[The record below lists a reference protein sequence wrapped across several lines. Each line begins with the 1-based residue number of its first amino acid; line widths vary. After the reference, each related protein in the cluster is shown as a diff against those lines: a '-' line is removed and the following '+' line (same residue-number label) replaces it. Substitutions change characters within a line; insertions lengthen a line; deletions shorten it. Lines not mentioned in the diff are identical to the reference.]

1 MLSSFFLKSRSR
13 LNPMTYYRVMHVSK
27 VGQEGSR
34 RSVIPDLE
42 PPDTPSLPIKLR
54 PLSGLLYPGRYRQR
68 GIRWQDYLLA
78 GSFALSYRT
87 LCNLTHFYNLPKI
100 YLYTFQVHVNKP
112 CFENSFICFPYINL
126 FLFCVSC
133 FDIFSSFPR
142 INDEGTF
149 WLSLASLTF
158 QQNDFFELK
167 KSVIWLFSFLYL
179 RTL

>member
-1 MLSSFFLKSRSR
+1 MLSRFFLKISISIEPNDLLSGDARIESRSGGKQA
-13 LNPMTYYRVMHVSK
+13 LSHPWL
-27 VGQEGSR
+27 G
-34 RSVIPDLE
+34 
-42 PPDTPSLPIKLR
+42 TPRHPVPANQTQAAIRAPLSR
-54 PLSGLLYPGRYRQR
+54 PLQTTGDQMAGLSLGR
-68 GIRWQDYLLA
+68 IFCTFL
-78 GSFALSYRT
+78 RT

-100 YLYTFQVHVNKP
+100 YLYIFQVHVNQP

-133 FDIFSSFPR
+133 FNIFSPFPR
-142 INDEGTF
+142 INDEGTS

-179 RTL
+179 DTL

>member
-1 MLSSFFLKSRSR
+1 MLSRFFLKSRPR

-27 VGQEGSR
+27 VGQEGSSLTR
-34 RSVIPDLE
+34 N
-42 PPDTPSLPIKLR
+42 PPTPR
-54 PLSGLLYPGRYRQR
+54 PCQSNSGRYQ
-68 GIRWQDYLLA
+68 GSSIQAATDTGDQMA
-78 GSFALSYRT
+78 GLSLGRIFCTFLRT

-100 YLYTFQVHVNKP
+100 YLYTFQVHVNQP

-126 FLFCVSC
+126 FLFCVSW
-133 FDIFSSFPR
+133 FNIFSPFPR
-142 INDEGTF
+142 INDEGTS

-179 RTL
+179 DTL